1 MATSDLFTLL
11 SIGFIQ
17 LLAVISP
24 GPSFLITARTAVA
37 QSRSDGIK
45 VALGLGAGTV
55 IWSSAT
61 LLGLNAVF
69 HAVPIL
75 FMGMKIAGALFL
87 LHLAYRLLMS
97 SDESVRKSVK
107 GGGAPRADGG
117 MADAL
122 NMGGG
127 EKPGNPFVKGFLTQ
141 IANPKVVVFFG
152 SVFIAMLPAQVPLWM
167 TLALI
172 FIVSFNEVWWY
183 SVVALFFG
191 SGPVRNF
198 YLKAK
203 VWIDRIT
210 GLFLGVLGLRLL
222 WSARESL

>member
-1 MATSDLFTLL
+1 M
-11 SIGFIQ
+11 
-17 LLAVISP
+17 
-24 GPSFLITARTAVA
+24 A
-37 QSRSDGIK
+37 QSRADGIK

-69 HAVPIL
+69 HAFPIL

-87 LHLAYRLLMS
+87 LHLAARLLMS
-97 SDESVRKSVK
+97 SDERVRKSVK
-107 GGGAPRADGG
+107 GGAVPVGSAK
-117 MADAL
+117 MADPL
-122 NMGGG
+122 MSGGG
-127 EKPGNPFVKGFLTQ
+127 ERLGHPFVKGFLTQ
-141 IANPKVVVFFG
+141 ISNPKVVVFFG

-203 VWIDRIT
+203 VWIDRLT
-210 GLFLGVLGLRLL
+210 GLFLGALGLRLL
-222 WSARESL
+222 WGAREVL